1 MDESRI
7 QSVIA
12 LIVLIPAYALLTF
25 AVSVLVN
32 NRYAEETEERG
43 RLNRTQQ
50 TLSLILL
57 FAIAAL
63 ATYTFV
69 TPLAATLQSSVLAY
83 LVVMIPLALLV
94 LIFGETIPNTLGRIH
109 GARFDATLRMLLLP
123 AVIVLRPITWLMSQ
137 VTRGLLALSGSHN
150 MDTSIT
156 EEELLELI
164 DAGQSLEEDER
175 KMIHNVLEL
184 DQTTVTEIMIPRI
197 DIVAV
202 DKTTSIAEA
211 RKVFLEGGHSR
222 MPVYEGNIDHIVGLV
237 YVKDLLEVW
246 HNGDTVVESVAEIM
260 RSAYFVPRT
269 MTADLL
275 LREFKLQKVHLLIVV
290 EEYGGTGGLVTLED
304 LMEEIV
310 GDIQD
315 EYDEHEIEEILQV
328 SDTEYRVDAGVTLD
342 DLNDALEVELEDDD
356 VDTLGGYIFN
366 MLERVPEPGEVITLD
381 ELEIRVVVVDGRRIR
396 EVHVTKQELPD
407 EEEVADEPGSNDEEA
422 EGSSEFIA

>member
-7 QSVIA
+7 PSVIA
-12 LIVLIPAYALLTF
+12 LIALTPAYALLMF
-25 AVSVLVN
+25 AISVLVN

-50 TLSLILL
+50 TLSIILL
-57 FAIAAL
+57 FAIAAI

-69 TPLAATLQSSVLAY
+69 DPLAAALQSTVLAY
-83 LVVMIPLALLV
+83 VVVMVPLALIV
-94 LIFGETIPNTLGRIH
+94 LIFGQTIPDTLGKIY
-109 GARFDATLRMLLLP
+109 GAHFETTLRLLLLP
-123 AVIVLRPITWLMSQ
+123 AVVVLRPVTWLLKQ
-137 VTRGLLALSGSHN
+137 VTRGVLALSGGNN
-150 MDTSIT
+150 MDNSIT
-156 EEELLELI
+156 EEELLTLI
-164 DAGQSLEEDER
+164 DAGQSFEESER

-197 DIVAV
+197 DILAV

-222 MPVYEGNIDHIVGLV
+222 MPVYEDNIDHIVGLV

-246 HNGDTVVESVAEIM
+246 HNGDTVVESVEEIV
-260 RSAYFVPRT
+260 RPAYFVPRT

-315 EYDEHEIEEILQV
+315 EYDENEVDEIVQV
-328 SDTEYRVDAGVTLD
+328 SDTEYRVDAGVTL
-342 DLNDALEVELEDDD
+342 
-356 VDTLGGYIFN
+356 
-366 MLERVPEPGEVITLD
+366 
-381 ELEIRVVVVDGRRIR
+381 
-396 EVHVTKQELPD
+396 
-407 EEEVADEPGSNDEEA
+407 
-422 EGSSEFIA
+422 